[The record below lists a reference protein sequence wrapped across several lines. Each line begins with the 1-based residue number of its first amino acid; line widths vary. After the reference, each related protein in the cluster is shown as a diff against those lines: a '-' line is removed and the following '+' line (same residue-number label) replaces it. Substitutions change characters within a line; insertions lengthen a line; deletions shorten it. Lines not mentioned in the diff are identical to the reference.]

1 MGKLIYGMN
10 VTADGFIAG
19 ADGDIGWATVD
30 EEIHAWFNE
39 RMRPLQA
46 SLYGRRLWELMSAHW
61 PTAEGAPGST
71 EVENEYAR
79 IWNATPKIVFSS
91 TLDSVEGNARL
102 VNGNVATVLA
112 DVRREFDGDLEV
124 GGANLAGQFVRA
136 GLVDEYD
143 VVVHPVTI
151 GAGTPFWPPLESPI
165 SLRLGRT
172 RTFESGVVALTYAR
186 A

>member
-10 VTADGFIAG
+10 VSADGYIETP
-19 ADGDIGWATVD
+19 DRDIGWARVTD
-30 EEIHAWFNE
+30 ELHAWFNE

-46 SLYGRRLWELMSAHW
+46 SLYGRRLYEIMNAHW
-61 PTAEGAPGST
+61 PTAEDDPDGT
-71 EVENEYAR
+71 EVEHEFAR

-91 TLDSVEGNARL
+91 TLESVDGNARL
-102 VNGNVATVLA
+102 VKGDVREVLA
-112 DVRREFDGDLEV
+112 EVRREFDGDIEV

-143 VVVHPVTI
+143 IVVHPVI
-151 GAGTPFWPPLESPI
+151 LGAGTPFFSPLDTPLP
-165 SLRLGRT
+165 LRLVRT
-172 RTFESGVVALTYAR
+172 RTFESGVVALTYER